1 MIIMSFRAVTLR
13 LRPNKHQQK
22 VLEETRLVCMRLWN
36 HLKDECIAT
45 YMESGRVMS
54 VYDLNALIPP
64 LKKEQPE
71 LRTVHSHTLQ
81 NVSKR
86 VHDAVIGA
94 LRRKGKKAFRFPR
107 SKGPKTYRCY
117 EYVSPKDFRIEGDML
132 FLGKMNDVEGI
143 RFRCSQRMTGDIRRC
158 QIVKR
163 KSHWYA
169 RILVEIEGEGTE
181 WLEDYRTEVGM
192 DLGLARLATMS
203 DGTVFENIRFDKA
216 MSEDIARIQRK
227 MSEVEEGSSG
237 WWKLRNRLENRFGR
251 ISDLRSNYLSHVAKS
266 MVESYRFIAME
277 DIDIKKLVQKER
289 RSTRRSQYNAS
300 WGILEDRLTRAAERS
315 GTTVVEVDPRGTSQM
330 CSGCGRIVAKDLS
343 VRVHDCPHCGL
354 VMDRD
359 LNASKGASATGICVS
374 SGVITESGQIL
385 VCPTS

>member
-1 MIIMSFRAVTLR
+1 MNTMSFRAVTLR

-45 YMESGRVMS
+45 YMAGRVMS

-71 LRTVHSHTLQ
+71 LRNVHSRTLQ

-86 VHDAVIGA
+86 VHDAVVGA
-94 LRRKGKKAFRFPR
+94 LKRKGEKAFRFPR

-117 EYVSPKDFRIEGDML
+117 EYVSPKDFRVEGDML
-132 FLGKMNDVEGI
+132 FLGKMNDAGGI

-169 RILVEIEGEGTE
+169 RIIVEVQGEGTE

-203 DGTVFENIRFDKA
+203 DGTVLENIRFDKA
-216 MSEDIARIQRK
+216 MSEDIAKIQRK
-227 MSEVEEGSSG
+227 MSEV
-237 WWKLRNRLENRFGR
+237 
-251 ISDLRSNYLSHVAKS
+251 
-266 MVESYRFIAME
+266 
-277 DIDIKKLVQKER
+277 
-289 RSTRRSQYNAS
+289 
-300 WGILEDRLTRAAERS
+300 
-315 GTTVVEVDPRGTSQM
+315 
-330 CSGCGRIVAKDLS
+330 
-343 VRVHDCPHCGL
+343 
-354 VMDRD
+354 
-359 LNASKGASATGICVS
+359 
-374 SGVITESGQIL
+374 
-385 VCPTS
+385 

>member
-22 VLEETRLVCMRLWN
+22 VLEETRLVCMGLWN

-45 YMESGRVMS
+45 YMETGRVMS

-71 LRTVHSHTLQ
+71 LRNVHSRTLQ

-86 VHDAVIGA
+86 VHDAVVGA
-94 LRRKGKKAFRFPR
+94 LKRKGEKAFRFPR
-107 SKGPKTYRCY
+107 SKDPKRYRCY
-117 EYVSPKDFRIEGDML
+117 EYTSPKDFRIEGDLL
-132 FLGKMNDVEGI
+132 FLGKMNDAGGI

-169 RILVEIEGEGTE
+169 RILIEIEGEGTE
-181 WLEDYRTEVGM
+181 WLEDHRTEVGM

-227 MSEVEEGSSG
+227 MSEVEKGSSG

-266 MVESYRFIAME
+266 MVESYRFIVME
-277 DIDIKKLVQKER
+277 DIDIKPSL
-289 RSTRRSQYNAS
+289 
-300 WGILEDRLTRAAERS
+300 
-315 GTTVVEVDPRGTSQM
+315 
-330 CSGCGRIVAKDLS
+330 
-343 VRVHDCPHCGL
+343 
-354 VMDRD
+354 
-359 LNASKGASATGICVS
+359 
-374 SGVITESGQIL
+374 
-385 VCPTS
+385 